1 MMILLR
7 RRQGTPRPR
16 QVRTTFAIRFYRIYD
31 TGKEIDI
38 SRLEEALSSG
48 HTIARS
54 TFTRVK
60 PKSIAMDMPP
70 LLLRLPQVVA
80 TVGGLETK
88 LGVIARV
95 YDIGAVSICFLLEDM
110 EAPAGDLRHA
120 ALRSA
125 GQDGLEPVFLDTV
138 DRIRGILGPLLEDFS
153 IDPGFFEDYTIFIAD
168 RSDPAIDPVVVLLG
182 EDRTFSPQTREDTL
196 KNSHSYGTDDLTILS
211 WDTALLISSEPP
223 WDILELIEF
232 ANVQALEFRYY
243 DRKLTRQMER
253 MYDDIEDADRKSFYI
268 RLRQYHRI
276 MSRLMQDQAEISDI
290 TEKVDN
296 LIKVTEDV
304 YYARVYAT
312 ALHVLRISQWRDGLN
327 RKIGI
332 IRKNYEMLSDEV
344 HIKHSNFLELVIILL
359 IAFEI
364 AIFIGQIFWIC

>member
-1 MMILLR
+1 MILLR

-344 HIKHSNFLELVIILL
+344 HIQHSNFLELVIILL